1 MMYEKLNDIPLYV
14 FNKILLGD
22 IDAVVINGEHSKDE
36 KQLQSD
42 ALIQEYMLTIGDKKR
57 TQICILYEEALNM
70 QRFLYLSSIGIEMI
84 NVDIDTSLEAA
95 RYLKYNG
102 DKEKEKL
109 KDFLQKQFTYYKQ
122 RFDMCNLRI
131 KEYKKNN
138 NTQKKL
144 TEQDLA
150 DERAAL
156 MIAGVQIDQYKISAM
171 EYACIIKAKIKEAKA
186 IKSKT
191 KNKKK

>member
-1 MMYEKLNDIPLYV
+1 MMYENLNDIPLYV
-14 FNKILLGD
+14 FNKVLLGD
-22 IDAVVINGEHSKDE
+22 TDAVVISGEHSKEE
-36 KQLQSD
+36 KKLQSE
-42 ALIQEYMLTIGDKKR
+42 ALIQEYMLAIGDKKR
-57 TQICILYEEALNM
+57 TQVCILYEEALNM
-70 QRFLYLSSIGIEMI
+70 QRFLTLSSIGLEMI
-84 NVDIDTSLEAA
+84 NIDINISIESA
-95 RYLKYNG
+95 RRLRYNG
-102 DKEKEKL
+102 DKEQL
-109 KDFLQKQFTYYKQ
+109 KDFLEKQFTYYKQ

-156 MIAGVQIDQYKISAM
+156 MISGVQIDQHKISAM

-191 KNKKK
+191 KKK

>member
-22 IDAVVINGEHSKDE
+22 IDAVVINGEYSKNE

-42 ALIQEYMLTIGDKKR
+42 ALIQEYMLAIGDKKR

-70 QRFLYLSSIGIEMI
+70 QRFLSLSSIGLEMI
-84 NVDIDTSLEAA
+84 NVDINISLEAA
-95 RYLKYNG
+95 RHLRYNG
-102 DKEKEKL
+102 DKEQL
-109 KDFLQKQFTYYKQ
+109 KDFLEKQFTYYKQ

-156 MIAGVQIDQYKISAM
+156 MISGVQIDQHKISAM

-191 KNKKK
+191 KKK